1 MKFWFAKSLAALCA
15 LIGLFGAGHA
25 WSADQA
31 LWEKSTLNQ
40 ILKRGELR
48 VGLEAGY
55 VPFEM
60 RDRKGNIIG
69 FDVDLARLMA
79 RYMGV
84 KLTLVN
90 TQWDGIIPAL
100 LTDKFD
106 LLMSGMTVTPERNL
120 QVNFADPYVVIGQ
133 TVIIRK
139 GLIGKITKYD
149 QLDDPQYTIATKLGT
164 TGDIAGR
171 KYFTKAK
178 IKAFE
183 TEAEATLEVR
193 NGRADAFVY
202 DLPYNAVF
210 YARYPNDVGI
220 LRETFTQE
228 PIGWAVRKGDPDF
241 LNWLNNFL
249 RVIKADGSY
258 DALYQK
264 WFEGTAWLQNVGG
277 G

>member
-1 MKFWFAKSLAALCA
+1 MKRFAALLA
-15 LIGLFGAGHA
+15 LGFSLVAGLAGA
-25 WSADQA
+25 ADQA

-40 ILKRGELR
+40 IIKRGELR

-55 VPFEM
+55 MPFEM
-60 RDRKGNIIG
+60 RDKKGNIIG

-84 KLTLVN
+84 KLTIVN

-133 TVIIRK
+133 TVVIRK
-139 GLIGKITKYD
+139 GLIGSITKYD
-149 QLDDPQYTIATKLGT
+149 QLDDPKYTVATKLGT

-171 KYFTKAK
+171 KFFSKAK

-210 YARYPNDVGI
+210 VARYPGEVGL
-220 LRETFTQE
+220 LREPFTQE
-228 PIGWAVRKGDPDF
+228 PIAWAVRKGDPDF

-249 RVIKADGSY
+249 RVIKADGTY

-264 WFEGTAWLQNVGG
+264 WFEGTAWLQNMEG
-277 G
+277 